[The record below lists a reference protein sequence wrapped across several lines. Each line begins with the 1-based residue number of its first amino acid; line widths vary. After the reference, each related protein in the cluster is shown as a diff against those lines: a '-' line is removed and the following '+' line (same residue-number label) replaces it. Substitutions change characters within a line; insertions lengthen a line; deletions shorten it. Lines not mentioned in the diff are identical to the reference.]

1 MINFSIVIPL
11 FNEGKNIYNLI
22 NEIFST
28 LNNND
33 LFKFEIILVNDGS
46 TDNTIKILGEIKLT
60 FQNIKVINNK
70 SNLGQSESLRIG
82 ISNSSNEVIVT
93 IDGDGQ
99 NNPRDIPKLITKFFS
114 EENIKLVG
122 GLRLKRKDSFS
133 KKIASKLANKIRM
146 KILKDECRDTGCS
159 LKVFDKN
166 IFLNFNFFS
175 GIHRFLPALYK
186 GFGYKTVF
194 LEVDHRKR
202 NFGLSKYGNFS
213 RLVRGIIDLIRVY
226 YVINNKKNK

>member
-1 MINFSIVIPL
+1 MVLCLKAWKSRSLPGL
-11 FNEGKNIYNLI
+11 K
-22 NEIFST
+22 
-28 LNNND
+28 NND

-46 TDNTIKILGEIKLT
+46 TDNTKRILDNLKLT
-60 FQNIKVINNK
+60 SKNIKVINNK
-70 SNLGQSESLRIG
+70 LNLGQSESLRVG
-82 ISNSSNEVIVT
+82 INSSSNEVIVT

-122 GLRLKRKDSFS
+122 GLRLKRKDSYS

-146 KILKDECRDTGCS
+146 MILKDECIDTGCS

-166 IFLNFNFFS
+166 IFLNFNFFP
-175 GIHRFLPALYK
+175 GIHRFLPALFK
-186 GFGYKTVF
+186 GYGYKAVF
-194 LEVDHRKR
+194 LKVDHRKR
-202 NFGLSKYGNFS
+202 KFGFSKYSNFS
-213 RLVRGIIDLIRVY
+213 RLIRGIIDLIRVY